1 MQLSIRIETI
11 CLSLSEMRLTRPEQ
25 ISGMQNSLETV
36 GQLQPVVVRKKGS
49 VYQMLDGFKRYYA
62 CQSLKWE
69 KLQAYVVDVDDI
81 TAKTMILSY
90 NRQGSSLTD
99 YEEAQ
104 IVYSLKIE
112 HLMKQE
118 EIAVLLSRSFSW
130 VSRRLSFIERL
141 DDCVRTYLQL
151 GKITPTHAREL
162 VKLPRGKQNDFLK
175 LIIGN
180 NLTSRQTAIL
190 VLKYLKS
197 KTKKEQAWLF
207 ENPFE
212 AIEQQCS
219 NEEINDCRLS
229 SHGNRLLMTTRI
241 LARQQH
247 IFIGHTTNPPLNELS
262 DIELGILTE
271 SFTDVLRKTKI
282 IQSIRKQYES
292 NERRIIRKQYS

>member
-1 MQLSIRIETI
+1 MQELIKIETI
-11 CLSLSEMRLTRPEQ
+11 DNSLSVLRLTRPEQ
-25 ISGMQNSLETV
+25 ITAMQKSLETV
-36 GQLQPVVVRKKGS
+36 GQLQPVIVRKNGS

-62 CQSLKWE
+62 CQSLNWD
-69 KLQAYVVDVDDI
+69 KLQAHVVEADDI

-90 NRQGSSLTD
+90 NQHSNSLID

-104 IVYSLKIE
+104 IVYSLKKE

-141 DDCVRTYLQL
+141 DDNVRTHLQL

-162 VKLPRGKQNDFLK
+162 IKLPRGKQNDFLK

-190 VLKYLKS
+190 VLKYLQS
-197 KTKKEQAWLF
+197 KTKEEQTYVLAC
-207 ENPFE
+207 PFE
-212 AIEQQCS
+212 VIERQN
-219 NEEINDCRLS
+219 NEEEISDSRLS
-229 SHGNRLLMTTRI
+229 LHGNRLLKTTRI

-247 IFIGHTTNPPLNELS
+247 IFIGHSTNPPLSDLS
-262 DIELGILTE
+262 DIELEILAE
-271 SFTDVLRKTKI
+271 SFTDVVRKTKI
-282 IQSIRKQYES
+282 IQSILKKY
-292 NERRIIRKQYS
+292 

>member
-1 MQLSIRIETI
+1 MQHSIKIETI
-11 CLSLSEMRLTRPEQ
+11 DLSLSEMRLTRPEQ

-36 GQLQPVVVRKKGS
+36 GQLQAVIVRKKDS

-62 CQSLKWE
+62 CKILKWK

-90 NRQGSSLTD
+90 NRQGSSLID

-104 IVYSLKIE
+104 IVYSLKKE

-130 VSRRLSFIERL
+130 VSRRLSLIERL
-141 DDCVRTYLQL
+141 DDYVRTHLRL

-162 VKLPRGKQNDFLK
+162 IKLPRGKQNDFLK
-175 LIIGN
+175 LIIDN
-180 NLTSRQTAIL
+180 NLTSRQAAIL

-197 KTKKEQAWLF
+197 KTKEEQTYLLK
-207 ENPFE
+207 NPVD
-212 AIEQQCS
+212 AIEQQCRD
-219 NEEINDCRLS
+219 EEISDCRLS
-229 SHGNRLLMTTRI
+229 SHGNRLLKTMRI

-247 IFIGHTTNPPLNELS
+247 IFIGNTTNPPLNELS
-262 DIELGILTE
+262 KTEQEIL
-271 SFTDVLRKTKI
+271 SADFTDVVKKTKI
-282 IQSIRKQYES
+282 IQSILKQY
-292 NERRIIRKQYS
+292 I